1 MQRIIIINSSV
12 NENSILDKDYGKQW
26 SVLFRAFN

>member
-26 SVLFRAFN
+26 SVLFRTFN